1 MNLSRRNFLA
11 AGGAAAL
18 VGTTGCKSGAER
30 LPDKEFVLSPNGR
43 KLHLPWPGL
52 REKVRVWVAGDTHFG
67 MYDERDAQ
75 YADNYRRMSWK
86 PEGYPETVKTHKAAF
101 EKMLADAKK
110 EKVDLLV
117 LVGDIISFPT
127 LANVEYVTGAL
138 KASGVDWMY
147 VAGNHDWH
155 FEGDTGSDLEQRDR
169 WIPRRL
175 KPFYPEGADP
185 LMHSRVVKGVRFVA
199 IDDSAY
205 LIRREQVEF
214 WKAEAAKGDPVA
226 LVMHVPMYV
235 PGWGVFTCG
244 CPDWGAAKD
253 PYWEIERREK
263 WRAEGPTP
271 ESFEFREAVLSTP
284 NLVGVFTGHFHVPM
298 NAHIRGQNLFS
309 VVSNGEGKFLDV
321 QIQ

>member
-1 MNLSRRNFLA
+1 MLTRRTFLA
-11 AGGAAAL
+11 NGGVATLLGA
-18 VGTTGCKSGAER
+18 TGCASVAGRAAE
-30 LPDKEFVLSPNGR
+30 KEFVLSPNGK
-43 KLHLPWPGL
+43 KLDLPWPGL
-52 REKVRVWVAGDTHFG
+52 KEKLRIWVAGDTHFG

-86 PEGYPETVKTHKAAF
+86 PEGYAETVKTHKAAF

-110 EKVDLLV
+110 EKIDLLV

-185 LMHSRVVKGVRFVA
+185 LMYSRVVKGVRLVA

-226 LVMHVPMYV
+226 LVMHVPLYV
-235 PGWGVFTCG
+235 PGWGIFTCG

-253 PYWEIERREK
+253 PYWKIERREK

-271 ESFEFREAVLSTP
+271 ESFAFREAVLSTP

-298 NAHIRGQNLFS
+298 SAHIRGQNLFS
-309 VVSNGEGKFLDV
+309 VISNGDGKFLDV
-321 QIQ
+321 GIG